1 MADARFDIGAA
12 APLQSRDGGLTKG
25 GQIRNGFVEKAPD
38 GVWSWQR
45 PALATSMAAPI
56 TGTGLG
62 LIPYGGSL
70 YGVIRGTSGTA
81 TTYVTTRAG
90 TTAFS
95 LLAEYSVTGTTS
107 SGQVQSILG
116 YSPLGGTL
124 GPSTWK
130 GQTVGVLAAVD
141 NADTGA
147 SAFNLSFLGSLASPP
162 INRFTLG
169 GGTYILSQASYSYD
183 GTNNLSLWNWSFP
196 GAITA
201 PGTYTGAFV

>member
-12 APLQSRDGGLTKG
+12 APFQSRDSGLTKG
-25 GQIRNGFVEKAPD
+25 GLHKNGFVEKSPD

-45 PALATSMAAPI
+45 PALATSMAAPVV
-56 TGTGLG
+56 GSGLG
-62 LIPYGGSL
+62 LIPYGNSL
-70 YGVIRGTSGTA
+70 YGVISNGTA
-81 TTYVTTRAG
+81 TTYLTTRAG
-90 TTAFS
+90 TTAFT
-95 LLAEYSVTGTTS
+95 LLASYVPTGTTS
-107 SGQVQSILG
+107 GGQIQSILG

-141 NADTGA
+141 NADVGE

-183 GTNNLSLWNWSFP
+183 GTNNLSLWNWPFP
-196 GAITA
+196 GAITV
-201 PGTYTGAFV
+201 PGTYTGVFV